1 VPDASKPRNR
11 RPVFTLQALIL
22 AALGAALFGWLAML
36 GTGCGPGL
44 GAVEIT
50 ATTSTSPTGTPT
62 PGPLSGDVLIAGGI
76 NAAGNAV
83 GTAEI
88 YNPTTEIFSNTGTMI
103 TARAFHTATELANGT
118 ILLTGGQ
125 NASGTPLSSAE
136 IYNESNQ
143 LFHATAG
150 KMVAARSLQAATA
163 LQNGHVLIT
172 GGVGS
177 GGIPLATAEIYTP
190 STGEFTATSSNMN
203 FKRAAHTATLLNNG
217 QVLIAGG
224 YSDVGRTTVQN
235 TAELYNPSNQ
245 TFTTITDRMLDNRYF
260 DQAQLLTGA
269 TLNGYV
275 LLAGGHDTNVV
286 TATAELYNP
295 SAQAFIT
302 TASVMTISRMQFASA
317 VLQSGQVLL
326 CGGLTNAST
335 VTQTAEIYT
344 PGGVFGPT
352 GNMTDFRRYHTATA
366 FVTGP
371 LIGEVLVT
379 GGQDSTTIASTVSTA
394 ELYDPAFNSFTATDS
409 MANSRYGQ
417 TAVILP

>member
-1 VPDASKPRNR
+1 MPDAPKSHNR
-11 RPVFTLQALIL
+11 RSVLTLQALIL
-22 AALGAALFGWLAML
+22 AAVGAVLFGWLAML

-50 ATTSTSPTGTPT
+50 ATTSITPTGTPT

-76 NAAGNAV
+76 NASGDAV
-83 GTAEI
+83 GTAEV
-88 YNPTTEIFSNTGTMI
+88 YNPNNQTFSNTGTMI

-136 IYNESNQ
+136 IYNESNET
-143 LFHATAG
+143 FHATVG
-150 KMVAARSLQAATA
+150 KMVAARSLQAATL
-163 LQNGHVLIT
+163 LQNGQVLIT

-177 GGIPLATAEIYTP
+177 GGVPLATAEIYTP
-190 STGEFTATSSNMN
+190 STGKFTATSSNMN

-224 YSDVGRTTVQN
+224 YSDSGQTTVQN
-235 TAELYNPSNQ
+235 TAELYNPNNQ

-269 TLNGYV
+269 TLTGDV
-275 LLAGGHDTNVV
+275 LLAGGHDNNVV
-286 TATAELYNP
+286 TSTAELYNP
-295 SAQAFIT
+295 SSQAFT
-302 TASVMTISRMQFASA
+302 TAGIMTISRMQFASA
-317 VLQSGQVLL
+317 VLQSGQILL
-326 CGGLTNAST
+326 CGGLTNATS

-344 PGGVFGPT
+344 PGGVFAPT

-366 FVTGP
+366 FVAGP

-379 GGQDSTTIASTVSTA
+379 GGQDGTTIASTVNTA
-394 ELYDPAFNSFTATDS
+394 ELYDPSFNSFSATDS
-409 MANSRYGQ
+409 MANARYGQ